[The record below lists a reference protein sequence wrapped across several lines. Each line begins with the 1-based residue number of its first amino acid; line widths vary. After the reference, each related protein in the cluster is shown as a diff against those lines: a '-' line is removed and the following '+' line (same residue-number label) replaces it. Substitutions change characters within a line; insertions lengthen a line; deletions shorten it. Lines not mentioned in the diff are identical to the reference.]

1 MSRKGNKLI
10 PIAQGVNVTINANDI
25 IVKSNTG
32 ELKVVYPGD
41 IIKVENVNNHIKV
54 SRLNDE
60 KRARI
65 FHGTINSNI
74 NNAIIGLSKGYEKKL
89 KIVGVGYKANIAGDK
104 LNLAIGFSHPVVM
117 QIPKGLKVMCPTP
130 TEINVSGFDK
140 IVVGEF
146 SANIRAIRKPE
157 PYNGKGIMYSDEHII
172 RKVGKT
178 SEGASAGGAPAGGGA
193 KAKK

>member
-10 PIAQGVNVTINANDI
+10 PIAQSVNVVINPNNVVI
-25 IVKSNTG
+25 KSKSG
-32 ELKVVYPGD
+32 ELNVDYPND
-41 IIKVENVNNHIKV
+41 CIKVENIDNNIKV

-60 KRARI
+60 KKARI

-89 KIVGVGYKANIAGDK
+89 KIVGVGYKANISGDK
-104 LNLAIGFSHPVVM
+104 LNLAIGFSHPVIM
-117 QIPKGLKVMCPTP
+117 SIPKQLKVVCPSP
-130 TEINVSGFDK
+130 TEIIISGFNK
-140 IVVGEF
+140 IIVGEF
-146 SANIRAIRKPE
+146 AANVRAIRKPE
-157 PYNGKGIMYSDEHII
+157 PYNGKGIMYSDERII

-178 SEGASAGGAPAGGGA
+178 SEGSSSGGGAAAGGA

>member
-10 PIAQGVNVTINANDI
+10 PIAQGVNITINSNDV
-25 IVKSNTG
+25 IVKSQAG
-32 ELKVVYPGD
+32 ELKVDYPSD
-41 IIKVENVNNHIKV
+41 LIKVENTNNNIKV

-60 KRARI
+60 KKARI

-74 NNAIIGLSKGYEKKL
+74 NNAIIGLSKGYVKKL
-89 KIVGVGYKANIAGDK
+89 KIVGVGYKANVAGDK

-117 QIPKGLKVMCPTP
+117 PIPKGLKVVCPTP
-130 TEINVSGFDK
+130 TEIEISGFNK
-140 IVVGEF
+140 IIVGEF
-146 SANIRAIRKPE
+146 AANVRAIRKPE

-178 SEGASAGGAPAGGGA
+178 SEGASAGGAAAGGA
-193 KAKK
+193 KK

>member
-10 PIAQGVNVTINANDI
+10 PIAQGVNININVNNV
-25 IVKSNTG
+25 IVKSQVG
-32 ELKVVYPGD
+32 ELKIDYPGD
-41 IIKVENVNNHIKV
+41 LIKVENANNSIKV
-54 SRLNDE
+54 SRLSDI
-60 KRARI
+60 KQARI

-89 KIVGVGYKANIAGDK
+89 KIVGVGYKANVAGDK

-117 QIPKGLKVMCPTP
+117 QIPKGLKVICPSP
-130 TEINVSGFDK
+130 TEINISGFDK
-140 IVVGEF
+140 IIVGEF
-146 SANIRAIRKPE
+146 AANVRAIRKPE

-178 SEGASAGGAPAGGGA
+178 SEGASAGGATAGGA
-193 KAKK
+193 KK

>member
-10 PIAQGVNVTINANDI
+10 PIAQGVNTIINTNNVVI
-25 IVKSNTG
+25 KSQVG
-32 ELKVVYPGD
+32 ELKVDYPSD
-41 IIKVENVNNHIKV
+41 LIKVENINGSIKV
-54 SRLNDE
+54 SRLNNE
-60 KRARI
+60 QKARI

-74 NNAIIGLSKGYEKKL
+74 NNAIIGLSKGYVKKL
-89 KIVGVGYKANIAGDK
+89 KIVGVGYKANVAGDK

-117 QIPKGLKVMCPTP
+117 PIPKGLKVVCPTP
-130 TEINVSGFDK
+130 TEIEISGFNK

-146 SANIRAIRKPE
+146 AATVRAIRKPE

-178 SEGASAGGAPAGGGA
+178 SEGASAGGATGGGA
-193 KAKK
+193 KK